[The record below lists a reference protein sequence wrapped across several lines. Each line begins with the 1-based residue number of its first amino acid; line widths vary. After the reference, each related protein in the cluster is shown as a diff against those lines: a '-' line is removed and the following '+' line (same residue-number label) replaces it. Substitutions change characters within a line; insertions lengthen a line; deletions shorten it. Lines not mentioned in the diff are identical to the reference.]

1 VVGVTVDPV
10 ERRPERSGVALVG
23 ALALLS
29 AATTAAVV
37 PALALALV
45 GALGVT
51 AGTARGSGL
60 GVGAG
65 LAGLLGAL
73 GLAGLAGVGA
83 EPLLVGTA
91 AAVLAWDAGVQAID
105 LAATVGRAADS
116 SRALVVHTAVS
127 TLAAAVLAVVGYAV
141 FRLAD
146 AATPRPASAV
156 VLLAL
161 GAVLLALLLRG

>member
-1 VVGVTVDPV
+1 VSGDPV
-10 ERRPERSGVALVG
+10 ERRPERSGVALAG

-29 AATTAAVV
+29 AASTAAAL
-37 PALALALV
+37 PALGLALL

-65 LAGLLGAL
+65 LTGLLGAVL
-73 GLAGLAGVGA
+73 LAGLAGAGA

-91 AAVLAWDAGVQAID
+91 AAVLAWDAGVQAVD
-105 LAATVGRAADS
+105 LGATVGRAADS

-127 TLAAAVLAVVGYAV
+127 TLAVAVVAVVGYAA

-146 AATPRPASAV
+146 GGAPRPASAV
-156 VLLAL
+156 VLLVL
-161 GAVLLALLLRG
+161 GAVLIALFLRG